1 MKNKNSNNNREKVV
15 EIKNLSKWFPLK
27 HDLFDYLAKKP
38 KKYIKAVN
46 NVSLDIYRGEI
57 LGLVGESGC
66 GKSTLARNI
75 VRLYEPTK
83 GEIILKGTNITNLK
97 GKKLREIRPAM
108 QMIFQDPYSSLNP
121 RMSVK
126 ETLSEMLEVHNI
138 VKKEE
143 LDNRIKELLEKSGL
157 SMEVADRFPGEFSG
171 GQRQRIGI
179 ARALSLEPE
188 LIIADEPVSALDVS
202 IQAQIINLLDD
213 LQKDLDLT
221 VLFIAHNLEVVR
233 YITSR
238 IAVMYLGGIVELG
251 PTDDVFENPYHPY
264 TLALTNAAPSLDPT
278 EKKKKIAIEGEIPSP
293 INIPSGCTFHQRCPY
308 SKDRCEKEVPE
319 YREIAKDRYITC
331 HFPLI

>member
-1 MKNKNSNNNREKVV
+1 MENKNTIDKREKVV
-15 EIKNLSKWFPLK
+15 EIKKLSKWFPLK
-27 HDLFDYLAKKP
+27 HDLFDYIARKP
-38 KKYIKAVN
+38 RKYIKAVN
-46 NVSLDIYRGEI
+46 DISLDIYRGEI

-66 GKSTLARNI
+66 GKSTLARNL
-75 VRLYEPTK
+75 VRLYKPTK
-83 GEIILKGTNITNLK
+83 GEIILNGTNITNLK
-97 GKKLREIRPAM
+97 GKELREIRPSM

-121 RMSVK
+121 RMSVR
-126 ETLSEMLEVHNI
+126 EIIGEMLKVHNI
-138 VKKEE
+138 VENGE
-143 LDNRIKELLEKSGL
+143 IENRIKELLEMSGL

-213 LQKDLDLT
+213 LQKDLNLT

-278 EKKKKIAIEGEIPSP
+278 EKKRKIAIEGEIPSP
-293 INIPSGCTFHQRCPY
+293 INMPSGCTFHQRCPY
-308 SKDRCEKEVPE
+308 CKDICKTEKPE
-319 YREIAKDRYITC
+319 YREVSPGRFISC

>member
-1 MKNKNSNNNREKVV
+1 MKNNNMNNNIEKVV

-27 HDLFDYLAKKP
+27 HGFIDYITGKP

-46 NVSLDIYRGEI
+46 DVSFDIYKGEI

-75 VRLYEPTK
+75 VRLYKPTK
-83 GEIILKGTNITNLK
+83 GNIILNGIDITSLK
-97 GKKLREIRPAM
+97 GKELREIRPSM

-121 RMSVK
+121 RMSVR
-126 ETLSEMLEVHNI
+126 EIIGEMLKVHNI
-138 VKKEE
+138 VENGE
-143 LDNRIKELLEKSGL
+143 VENRIKELLEMSGL

-213 LQKDLDLT
+213 LQKNLNLT

-233 YITSR
+233 YITNR
-238 IAVMYLGGIVELG
+238 IVVMYLGGVVELG
-251 PTDDVFENPYHPY
+251 ITEEVFENPYHPY
-264 TLALTNAAPSLDPT
+264 TLALTRAAPSLDPT
-278 EKKKKIAIEGEIPSP
+278 EKKEKLAIEGEIPSP
-293 INIPSGCTFHQRCPY
+293 INMPSGCTFHQRCPY
-308 SKDRCEKEVPE
+308 CKDICKTEKPE
-319 YREIAKDRYITC
+319 YREVRPGRFVSC

>member
-1 MKNKNSNNNREKVV
+1 MENNNSIDKKEKVV

-27 HDLFDYLAKKP
+27 YGLTDFITGKP

-46 NVSLDIYRGEI
+46 DVSFDVYKGEI

-75 VRLYEPTK
+75 VRLYKPTK
-83 GEIILKGTNITNLK
+83 GEIILNGTNITNLK
-97 GKKLREIRPAM
+97 GKELREIRPTM

-121 RMSVK
+121 RMSVR
-126 ETLSEMLEVHNI
+126 ETLSEMLKVHNI
-138 VKKEE
+138 VENGE
-143 LDNRIKELLEKSGL
+143 VENRIKELLEMSGL

-179 ARALSLEPE
+179 ARALSLQPE

-213 LQKDLDLT
+213 LQKNLNLT

-233 YITSR
+233 YITNR
-238 IAVMYLGGIVELG
+238 VIVMYLGGIVELG
-251 PTDDVFENPYHPY
+251 NTEEVFEKPYHPY
-264 TLALTNAAPSLDPT
+264 TLALTRAAPSLDPT
-278 EKKKKIAIEGEIPSP
+278 EKKEKLAIEGEIPSP
-293 INIPSGCTFHQRCPY
+293 INMPSGCTFHQRCPY
-308 SKDRCEKEVPE
+308 SQDICITNVPE
-319 YREIAKDRYITC
+319 YKEVEKDRFVSC
-331 HFPLI
+331 HFPLL